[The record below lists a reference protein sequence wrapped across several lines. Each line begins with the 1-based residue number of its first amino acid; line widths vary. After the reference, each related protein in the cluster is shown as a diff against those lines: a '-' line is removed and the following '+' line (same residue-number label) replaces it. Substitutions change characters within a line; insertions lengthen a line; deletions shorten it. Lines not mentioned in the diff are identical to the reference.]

1 MGNCWNSN
9 NQQKTTAVANTQNNF
24 VTSIEILDNVV
35 NILSDESD
43 KKKAIRKLSSLIP
56 EAHKHLTEALKQCQG
71 ETDHVSREIERKVS
85 EISKT
90 KNEVAV
96 KQSRLGELRVT
107 LNSLDEQIES
117 CQNQRGEAQR
127 SLDRANQRLREQQ
140 RELERKREEQAVTTV
155 LGLLTP
161 AVDIG
166 FGLLALTLTVVEGIE
181 ATKRNIDSA
190 RSDVRSCENT
200 LASNHEKRHNI
211 EQQRCREQDE
221 MGQTEKILADLKAD
235 LAHLKEQQDKMIVV
249 QEKLETSCHFLTT
262 LWGKSRVLDKE
273 AKHLYTLESLFIPLS
288 EIAGMLKMD
297 EESREKVNM
306 LLTKDMKVLGKG
318 MESKM
323 MAICQNMRLELDL
336 V

>member
-1 MGNCWNSN
+1 M
-9 NQQKTTAVANTQNNF
+9 TALALTQNNF

-43 KKKAIRKLSSLIP
+43 EKKAIRKLSSLIP

-85 EISKT
+85 EISNT

-127 SLDRANQRLREQQ
+127 SLDRANQRLREQR
-140 RELERKREEQAVTTV
+140 RELERKREGQAVTTV
-155 LGLLTP
+155 LGVLTAP
-161 AVDIG
+161 IGIG
-166 FGLLALTLTVVEGIE
+166 FGLLAVSLTVLEDGIK
-181 ATKRNIDSA
+181 ATERNIDSA

-200 LASNHEKRHNI
+200 LASNLEKRHNI
-211 EQQRCREQDE
+211 EQQRCREQEE
-221 MGQTEKILADLKAD
+221 MGQTERILANLKAD
-235 LAHLKEQQDKMIVV
+235 LAHLKEQQDKKIVV
-249 QEKLETSCHFLTT
+249 QEKLRASCHFLTT

-297 EESREKVNM
+297 EESRRKVNM